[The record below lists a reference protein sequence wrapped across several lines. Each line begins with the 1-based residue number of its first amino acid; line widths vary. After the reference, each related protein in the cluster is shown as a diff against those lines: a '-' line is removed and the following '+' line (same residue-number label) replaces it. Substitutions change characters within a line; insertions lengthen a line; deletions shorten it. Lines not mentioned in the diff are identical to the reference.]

1 MERRGSGLIKI
12 ITETE
17 KLPGYTENYKP
28 QFVSSATEFKV
39 VLKNVNYKNVGVNVG
54 VKLNTTQR
62 KIVKMNVPIIWI
74 IVRKWIL
81 P

>member
-1 MERRGSGLIKI
+1 MKFMERRGSGLSKI

-39 VLKNVNYKNVGVNVG
+39 VLKNVNYKNVGVDSNA
-54 VKLNTTQR
+54 KNITKTADKKR
-62 KIVKMNVPIIWI
+62 PIKTADKIEI
-74 IVRKWIL
+74 IVE
-81 P
+81 